1 MIPMGYNAFLPN
13 QKLWISLPSLT
24 GVESLQAGDGGIV
37 SQSWR
42 EEFGVDP
49 EEPPTRIYF

>member
-1 MIPMGYNAFLPN
+1 MIPTECNAFLPN

-24 GVESLQAGDGGIV
+24 GVELLQADGGGIV